1 MQLALMVLGLQKET
15 LDRCF
20 KINEVSLTLNL
31 FWATLQCRQKTFS
44 GFWSFR
50 EHKTSP
56 VSIMLF

>member
-44 GFWSFR
+44 GF
-50 EHKTSP
+50 
-56 VSIMLF
+56 